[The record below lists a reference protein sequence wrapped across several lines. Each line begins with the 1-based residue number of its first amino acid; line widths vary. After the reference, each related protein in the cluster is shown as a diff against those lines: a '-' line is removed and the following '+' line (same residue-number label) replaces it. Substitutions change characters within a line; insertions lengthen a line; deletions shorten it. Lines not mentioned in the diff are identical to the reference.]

1 MFEDDDDVFIIVDYK
16 FVNNFE
22 FDFLVDE
29 YVKLIKIKYVYWFLG
44 MGF

>member
-16 FVNNFE
+16 FVKNFE